1 MTGMF
6 TKSVFNQPL
15 SGWNTSNVTTMRTMF
30 SNATLFNQPIGSWNV
45 SGVTDMYQMFNSAT
59 AFNQDIGSW
68 NISGV
73 TNFSDFMVGKTFS
86 NFSATNLD
94 SIYNGWSS
102 LPSVKPSISINFG
115 TIKYTSAGVAGKAIL
130 TGSPYNWVIV
140 DGGI

>member
-1 MTGMF
+1 
-6 TKSVFNQPL
+6 
-15 SGWNTSNVTTMRTMF
+15 
-30 SNATLFNQPIGSWNV
+30 V

-68 NISGV
+68 NVSGV
-73 TNFSDFMVGKTFS
+73 TDFNGFMNNKTFS
-86 NFSATNLD
+86 NFLATNLD

-102 LPSVKPSISINFG
+102 LPSVKPNLPNVNFG
-115 TIKYTSAGVAGKAIL
+115 TIKYTSSGVAGKAIL